1 MLVAPSSSTED
12 GDTATET
19 SVSSLVM
26 VPVAVLGAPTL
37 YPVPAVTV
45 KITVS
50 SSSAAPSAV
59 GSTVTIAVE
68 LPARKVTVPV
78 GG

>member
-26 VPVAVLGAPTL
+26 VPVATLGAPTL
-37 YPVPAVTV
+37 
-45 KITVS
+45 
-50 SSSAAPSAV
+50 
-59 GSTVTIAVE
+59 
-68 LPARKVTVPV
+68 
-78 GG
+78 